1 MKTYNVRMGKRIIKE
16 FNTKEEAQQFMVNF
30 VMIQQLQAN
39 QLDYINEAVEKSNLK
54 EAKEVIQRIMELK

>member
-1 MKTYNVRMGKRIIKE
+1 MGKRIIKE